1 MNIET
6 LQTFIKAQTGIE
18 LQPCDYFTG
27 LQEHKNKKYYN
38 FLLNERVSESQ
49 DFLRLQRIA
58 QNSKLVRAVEPNGVN
73 RVAVFF

>member
-6 LQTFIKAQTGIE
+6 LQTFIKKQAGIE
-18 LQPCDYFTG
+18 LEPCDYFTG
-27 LQEHKNKKYYN
+27 LQKHKGKKYYN
-38 FLLNERVSESQ
+38 FLLNEKVSESQ

-58 QNSKLVRAVEPNGVN
+58 QNGNLIHAVEPNGVN